1 MGDSSLDKFLIDLS
15 IALFQKHIS
24 QHSQRHGLKRSDL
37 IIQPKEV
44 INRDVICLSSL
55 RNNGDMFLF
64 RRLRVKP
71 DIFIKMALI
80 LILIQIFFGKM
91 IEGVF
96 DAVVPIEEKR
106 HVGRMVVVLIHL
118 LQLFILKI
126 DNIVWSSSG
135 VINVRSSL
143 EECLIDL
150 LDQLPI

>member
-1 MGDSSLDKFLIDLS
+1 
-15 IALFQKHIS
+15 
-24 QHSQRHGLKRSDL
+24 
-37 IIQPKEV
+37 
-44 INRDVICLSSL
+44 
-55 RNNGDMFLF
+55 MFLF